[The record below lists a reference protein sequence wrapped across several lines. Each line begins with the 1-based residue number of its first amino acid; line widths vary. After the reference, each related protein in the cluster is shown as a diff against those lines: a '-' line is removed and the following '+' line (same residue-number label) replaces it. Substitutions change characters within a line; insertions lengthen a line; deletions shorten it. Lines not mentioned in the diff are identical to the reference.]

1 VLQNVSDKTRIIIC
15 YNQRNQALDKM
26 DREKMFGCMSETE
39 RNKQMAEKEGR
50 RDILENKKQGEDG
63 KERR

>member
-1 VLQNVSDKTRIIIC
+1 
-15 YNQRNQALDKM
+15 M